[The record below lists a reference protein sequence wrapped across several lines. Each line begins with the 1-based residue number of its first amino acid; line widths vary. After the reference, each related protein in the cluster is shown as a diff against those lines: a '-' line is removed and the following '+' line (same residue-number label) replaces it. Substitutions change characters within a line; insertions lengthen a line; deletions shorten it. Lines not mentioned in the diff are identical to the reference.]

1 MPIRMPMY
9 STISISHLAPAPIHY
24 HNNSPPSRQRSASTH
39 SSPAG
44 HRETQPFVPVIQR
57 SADDSSN
64 LRETTLHLTLNQ
76 ISTSTTHTRPSDPS
90 FIQSLTSSYR
100 ISLPYSHI
108 SLPVGNTSQQDVCW
122 LARLCR
128 RGAASWL
135 AGICVVFQKFAV

>member
-1 MPIRMPMY
+1 MPMRMPMY

-76 ISTSTTHTRPSDPS
+76 ISTSTTHTRPSDPP

>member
-1 MPIRMPMY
+1 MPMRMPMY

-76 ISTSTTHTRPSDPS
+76 ISTSTTHTRPSDSP

-135 AGICVVFQKFAV
+135 AGICVVFQKSAV

>member
-1 MPIRMPMY
+1 MPMRMPMY

-76 ISTSTTHTRPSDPS
+76 ISTSTTHTRPSDPP

-108 SLPVGNTSQQDVCW
+108 SLTVGNTST
-122 LARLCR
+122 RLDGVR
-128 RGAASWL
+128 ISIHSL
-135 AGICVVFQKFAV
+135 HLTFLS

>member
-1 MPIRMPMY
+1 MY
-9 STISISHLAPAPIHY
+9 WWGDGFYGAGNVTLRRFTPKSKAQHLDST
-24 HNNSPPSRQRSASTH
+24 SPVRPQ
-39 SSPAG
+39 G
-44 HRETQPFVPVIQR
+44 ETQPFVPVIQR

-76 ISTSTTHTRPSDPS
+76 ISTSTTHTRPSDPP

>member
-1 MPIRMPMY
+1 MPMRMPMY

-64 LRETTLHLTLNQ
+64 LRETTLHITLNQ
-76 ISTSTTHTRPSDPS
+76 ISTSTTHTRPSDPP

>member
-1 MPIRMPMY
+1 MPMY

-64 LRETTLHLTLNQ
+64 LRETTLHITLNQ
-76 ISTSTTHTRPSDPS
+76 ISTSTTHTRPSDPP